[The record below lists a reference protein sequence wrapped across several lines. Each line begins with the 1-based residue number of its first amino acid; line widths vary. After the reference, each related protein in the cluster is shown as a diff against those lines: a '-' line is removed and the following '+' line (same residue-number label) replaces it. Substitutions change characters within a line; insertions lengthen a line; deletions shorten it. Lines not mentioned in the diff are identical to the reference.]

1 MFDPLFSLK
10 GKRTL
15 ITGGAGSLGTLIA
28 QSFAERGASVTVQ
41 DLDQARI
48 DAVKTSITTN
58 NENVLTIAAD
68 LSSAQECKV
77 VVEKANQL
85 MGGLDIVINTAG
97 INRRK
102 PISEVTPEDFDAI
115 VSVNMKAI
123 YFISQAA
130 HPIMKAAGGGTIVN
144 MSSLSAR
151 YSFNTISVYA
161 ATKAAVSSITRSTA
175 REWAKDK
182 IRVNC
187 IEPSVIKTDF
197 TKTLWGEPH
206 RSKWFDETTPIGR
219 LSTPDEIIG
228 TVIFLA
234 TDASSYITG
243 QSVVIDGGI
252 LSGGDWDSY
261 A

>member
-1 MFDPLFSLK
+1 MFDPLFSLD
-10 GKRTL
+10 GKRVL
-15 ITGGAGSLGTLIA
+15 VTGGAGTLGNLISKA
-28 QSFAERGASVTVQ
+28 FAERGAVVTIQ
-41 DLDQARI
+41 DLNQERLDE
-48 DAVKTSITTN
+48 VTKSISAKSSK
-58 NENVLTIAAD
+58 VYSIAAD
-68 LSSAQECKV
+68 LSDPAECTRV
-77 VVEKANQL
+77 VSEANQL
-85 MGGLDIVINTAG
+85 MSGLDIVINTAG

-102 PISEVTPEDFDAI
+102 PISEVTEEDFDAI

-130 HPIMKAAGGGTIVN
+130 HPIMKAAGGGVIVN

-151 YSFNTISVYA
+151 YSYNSISVYA

-197 TKTLWGEPH
+197 TKPLWGEPH
-206 RSKWFDETTPIGR
+206 RTKFFDETTPIGR
-219 LSTPDEIIG
+219 LSNPDEIIG
-228 TVIFLA
+228 SVIFLA

-243 QSVVIDGGI
+243 QSIVIDGGI

>member
-28 QSFAERGASVTVQ
+28 QSFAQRGAIVTLQ
-41 DLDQARI
+41 DLDQSRI
-48 DAVKTSITTN
+48 DTVKKSITSN
-58 NENVLTIAAD
+58 SENVFTITAD
-68 LSSAQECKV
+68 LSDAEECKSV
-77 VVEKANQL
+77 VDEANQL

-102 PISEVTPEDFDAI
+102 LIADVTPEDFDAV
-115 VSVNMKAI
+115 VSVNMRAI

-197 TKTLWGEPH
+197 TKSLWGEPH

-219 LSTPDEIIG
+219 LSNPDEIIG

>member
-28 QSFAERGASVTVQ
+28 QSFAQRGAIVTLQ
-41 DLDQARI
+41 DLDQSRI
-48 DAVKTSITTN
+48 DTVKKSITSN
-58 NENVLTIAAD
+58 SENVFTITAD
-68 LSSAQECKV
+68 LSDAEECKSV
-77 VVEKANQL
+77 VDKANQL

-102 PISEVTPEDFDAI
+102 LIADVTPEDFDAV
-115 VSVNMKAI
+115 VSVNMRAI

-130 HPIMKAAGGGTIVN
+130 HPILKAAGGGTIVN

-197 TKTLWGEPH
+197 TKSLWGEPH

-219 LSTPDEIIG
+219 LSNPDEIIG

-243 QSVVIDGGI
+243 QAVVIDGGI

>member
-28 QSFAERGASVTVQ
+28 QSFAQRGAIVTLQ
-41 DLDQARI
+41 DLEQSRI
-48 DAVKTSITTN
+48 DTVKKSITSN
-58 NENVLTIAAD
+58 SENVFTITAD
-68 LSSAQECKV
+68 LSDAEECKSV
-77 VVEKANQL
+77 VDEANQL

-102 PISEVTPEDFDAI
+102 LIADVTPEDFDAV
-115 VSVNMKAI
+115 VSVNMRAI

-197 TKTLWGEPH
+197 TKSLWGEPH

-219 LSTPDEIIG
+219 LSNPDEIIG

>member
-1 MFDPLFSLK
+1 MFDPLFSLQ
-10 GKRTL
+10 GKSTL
-15 ITGGAGSLGTLIA
+15 ITGGAGSLGTLISKAFA
-28 QSFAERGASVTVQ
+28 QRGADVTIQ
-41 DLDQARI
+41 DLNKERLDEVRKA
-48 DAVKTSITTN
+48 ITAGSGK
-58 NENVLTIAAD
+58 VFSIAAD
-68 LSSAQECKV
+68 LSDPTECARV
-77 VVEKANQL
+77 VSESNQL

-102 PISEVTPEDFDAI
+102 PISEVTEDDFDAI

-130 HPIMKAAGGGTIVN
+130 HPIMKSGGGGAIVN

-151 YSFNTISVYA
+151 YSYNTISVYA
-161 ATKAAVSSITRSTA
+161 ATKAAVSSITRSAA

-197 TKTLWGEPH
+197 TKPLWGEPH
-206 RSKWFDETTPIGR
+206 RTKWFDETTPIGR
-219 LSTPDEIIG
+219 LSNPDEIIG
-228 TVIFLA
+228 SVIFLA

-243 QSVVIDGGI
+243 QSIVIDGGI

>member
-1 MFDPLFSLK
+1 MFDPLFSLQ

-28 QSFAERGASVTVQ
+28 HSFAERGAIVTVQ
-41 DLDQARI
+41 DLDKARV
-48 DAVKTSITTN
+48 DAVKDSIVKN
-58 NENVLTIAAD
+58 GEKVFTIAAD
-68 LSSAQECKV
+68 LSSASECKV
-77 VVEKANQL
+77 VVEEASKL
-85 MGGLDIVINTAG
+85 MGGIDILINTAG

-102 PISEVTPEDFDAI
+102 PIDDVTPEDFDAI

-123 YFISQAA
+123 YFISQAV
-130 HPIMKAAGGGTIVN
+130 HPIMTAAGGGTIVN

-187 IEPSVIKTDF
+187 IEPSVIKTEF
-197 TKTLWGEPH
+197 TKPLWGEPH

-219 LSTPDEIIG
+219 LSNPDEIIG

>member
-1 MFDPLFSLK
+1 MFDPLFSLQ

-28 QSFAERGASVTVQ
+28 QSFAERGAIVTVH
-41 DLDQARI
+41 DLDKARV
-48 DAVKTSITTN
+48 DAVKESIGQSR
-58 NENVLTIAAD
+58 ENVFTIAAD
-68 LSSAQECKV
+68 LSSTSACKA
-77 VVEKANQL
+77 VVEEASKL
-85 MGGLDIVINTAG
+85 MGGIDILINTAG

-102 PISEVTPEDFDAI
+102 PIDDVTPEDFDAI

-123 YFISQAA
+123 YFISQAV
-130 HPIMKAAGGGTIVN
+130 HPIMTAAGGGTIVN

-161 ATKAAVSSITRSTA
+161 ATKAAVSSITRSSA

-197 TKTLWGEPH
+197 TKPLWGEPH

-219 LSTPDEIIG
+219 LSNPDEIIG

>member
-1 MFDPLFSLK
+1 MFDPMFSLQ

-15 ITGGAGSLGTLIA
+15 ITGGAGSLGRLIA
-28 QSFAERGASVTVQ
+28 QSFVERGAIVTVQ
-41 DLDQARI
+41 DLDKARV
-48 DAVKTSITTN
+48 DEVKDSIVKN
-58 NENVLTIAAD
+58 GENVFAIAAD
-68 LSSAQECKV
+68 LSSASECKV
-77 VVEKANQL
+77 VVEEAAKL
-85 MGGLDIVINTAG
+85 MGGIDILINTAG

-102 PISEVTPEDFDAI
+102 PIDDVTPEDFDAI

-123 YFISQAA
+123 YFISQAV
-130 HPIMKAAGGGTIVN
+130 HPIMTAAGGGTIVN

-161 ATKAAVSSITRSTA
+161 ATKAAVSSITRSSA

-197 TKTLWGEPH
+197 TKPLWGEPH

-219 LSTPDEIIG
+219 LSNPDEIIG
-228 TVIFLA
+228 SVIFLA

-243 QSVVIDGGI
+243 QSIVIDGGI
-252 LSGGDWDSY
+252 LSGADWDSY

>member
-1 MFDPLFSLK
+1 MFDPLFSLQ

-15 ITGGAGSLGTLIA
+15 ITGGAGSLGTLISKA
-28 QSFAERGASVTVQ
+28 FAERGADVTIQ
-41 DLDQARI
+41 DLNQERLDEVRKA
-48 DAVKTSITTN
+48 ITAGSGK
-58 NENVLTIAAD
+58 VFSIAAD
-68 LSSAQECKV
+68 LSDPTECARV
-77 VVEKANQL
+77 VSEANQL

-102 PISEVTPEDFDAI
+102 PISEVTEDDFDAI

-130 HPIMKAAGGGTIVN
+130 HPIMKAGGGGAIVN

-151 YSFNTISVYA
+151 YSYNTISVYA
-161 ATKAAVSSITRSTA
+161 ATKAAVSSITRSAA

-197 TKTLWGEPH
+197 TKPLWGEPH
-206 RSKWFDETTPIGR
+206 PVRGSD
-219 LSTPDEIIG
+219 
-228 TVIFLA
+228 
-234 TDASSYITG
+234 
-243 QSVVIDGGI
+243 DGSEG
-252 LSGGDWDSY
+252 LPP
-261 A
+261 

>member
-1 MFDPLFSLK
+1 MFDPLFSLA

-15 ITGGAGSLGTLIA
+15 ITGGAGSIGTLIA
-28 QSFAERGASVTVQ
+28 KSFAERGAIVTIQ
-41 DLDQARI
+41 DLDKTRI
-48 DAVKTSITTN
+48 DDVKSSVSTK
-58 NENVLTIAAD
+58 NENVYAIAAD
-68 LSSAQECKV
+68 LSSAQECKAV
-77 VVEKANQL
+77 VDKANQL

-151 YSFNTISVYA
+151 YSYNTMSVYA
-161 ATKAAVSSITRSTA
+161 ATKAAVSSITRSTS

-219 LSTPDEIIG
+219 LSTPNEIIG